1 MNNFIKP
8 FALVM
13 ALTIPAIASAD
24 ITANNVTVG
33 EVRITYTTADAPSSY
48 GRKELESQ
56 IRRAAQKV
64 CGAPKF
70 QRARPVRQLMEHPSY
85 YDKPVADE
93 ENETSS
99 TSEQRWRE

>member
-24 ITANNVTVG
+24 ITAKNVTVG
-33 EVRITYTTADAPSSY
+33 EVRITYTTADVASSY

-56 IRRAAQKV
+56 IRRAAKKV
-64 CGAPKF
+64 CGAQNF
-70 QRARPVRQLMEHPSY
+70 QRARSVKQLMENRSC
-85 YDKPVADE
+85 YDKAVAE
-93 ENETSS
+93 SMKSIS
-99 TSEQRWRE
+99 TNA

>member
-24 ITANNVTVG
+24 ITAKNVTVG
-33 EVRITYTTADAPSSY
+33 EVRITYTTADAASSY

-56 IRRAAQKV
+56 IRRAAKKV
-64 CGAPKF
+64 CGAQNF
-70 QRARPVRQLMEHPSY
+70 QRYLTSPLRGSLRQNILKGPPR
-85 YDKPVADE
+85 KK
-93 ENETSS
+93 
-99 TSEQRWRE
+99 